1 MSSSVCTLSCDMAQT
16 HGPPKQEA
24 FRVLHQSEESF
35 LFSSLKG
42 DPADLQPLQ
51 HEQLKFLIGLHQQL
65 EGLETRL
72 LQEMGEEK
80 SLLGDDDSSLA
91 VERSFQR
98 TSLYVRKKEYSSV
111 PGTLSYWKSR
121 SENQYVLSL
130 GHQVTENLGQET

>member
-1 MSSSVCTLSCDMAQT
+1 M
-16 HGPPKQEA
+16 
-24 FRVLHQSEESF
+24 
-35 LFSSLKG
+35 
-42 DPADLQPLQ
+42 
-51 HEQLKFLIGLHQQL
+51 

-98 TSLYVRKKEYSSV
+98 TSLYMRKKEYSSV